1 MEILGRSYRDIAD
14 ELGMR
19 VEAVKMVV
27 YRARKR
33 LGRDL
38 ERAAVG

>member
-1 MEILGRSYRDIAD
+1 MDIIFLKD
-14 ELGMR
+14 MR

-33 LGRDL
+33 LSADM
-38 ERAAVG
+38 ERAAAG